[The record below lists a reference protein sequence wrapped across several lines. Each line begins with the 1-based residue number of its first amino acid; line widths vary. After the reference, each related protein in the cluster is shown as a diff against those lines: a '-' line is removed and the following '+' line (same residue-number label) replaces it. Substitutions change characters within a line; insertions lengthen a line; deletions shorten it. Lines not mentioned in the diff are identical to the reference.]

1 MQGEKWGVGFEE
13 NVMKGL
19 FINLYQLCAWL
30 TGTNKGAK
38 GPALATAGS
47 SPAPHDRSVA
57 RQTSVLARVPPSQ
70 TGVSGSQSGPSL
82 MVHSGGEWQSSEG
95 LGTLVVTHHESP
107 QTFSIWGREE
117 PCQRP
122 G

>member
-70 TGVSGSQSGPSL
+70 TGVSGSQRTRVPGSYSPGQAP
-82 MVHSGGEWQSSEG
+82 
-95 LGTLVVTHHESP
+95 GTLGGVEP
-107 QTFSIWGREE
+107 GPGRAPEKI
-117 PCQRP
+117 CTQ
-122 G
+122 